1 MQDFCEYALLAD
13 TEVQRIL
20 QPVVLSEKCRCDA
33 GFEEKQ
39 RAARLAIE
47 ELSLKKDEM
56 RLSSA
61 AENRQTEEQL
71 QDIQC
76 RAEVFEEALQQ
87 LLFDR
92 EHEEA
97 ALWQAIDEAEAQIK
111 TLQQEES
118 TLRDQ
123 SKSLIAGI
131 HALKKDHR
139 IELDVVEVAH
149 EEAKQKIKRTQADDS
164 LAQDHISV
172 LARRKQDL
180 IQTCN
185 ELQAELAQIEA
196 SHATVPRKEYLEKAG
211 TIKCGVKRHAPRR
224 VKVVS
229 AATRH
234 PVSLLS
240 QVPATLV
247 SAATLRRLSHQSSS
261 LS

>member
-20 QPVVLSEKCRCDA
+20 EPVALSEKRRCDA

-56 RLSSA
+56 RRSST
-61 AENRQTEEQL
+61 AETRQTEEQL
-71 QDIQC
+71 EEIQC

-87 LLFDR
+87 VLFDR

-97 ALWQAIDEAEAQIK
+97 ALWQAIDEAESQIK
-111 TLQQEES
+111 TLQQEELN
-118 TLRDQ
+118 LRDQ
-123 SKSLIAGI
+123 SKSLIASI
-131 HALKKDHR
+131 HTLKKDHQT
-139 IELDVVEVAH
+139 ELEAVEVDH
-149 EEAKQKIKRTQADDS
+149 EEAKQKIKCTQPDDS

-172 LARRKQDL
+172 PARRKQDL
-180 IQTCN
+180 TQTCN

-196 SHATVPRKEYLEKAG
+196 SHATVPRKEYSEKG
-211 TIKCGVKRHAPRR
+211 STITCGVKQHAPRR

-229 AATRH
+229 AATRQ

-247 SAATLRRLSHQSSS
+247 SAATLRRLSHQSAS